1 MTCVMTAS
9 ELLEAAI
16 DRAGSQG
23 KLGKAI
29 GVTQNAIWAAKR
41 AGRVT
46 PEMAKAIDDW
56 SEGEFPRWKF
66 RPDLWEEPAHQG
78 AAA

>member
-1 MTCVMTAS
+1 MTTS
-9 ELLEAAI
+9 ELLDKAI

-29 GVTQNAIWAAKR
+29 GVTQNAIWAARR

-46 PEMAKAIDDW
+46 PEMAKAIDEW
-56 SEGEFPRWKF
+56 SSGDFPRWQF
-66 RPDLWEEPAHQG
+66 RPDLWDAPAVQET
-78 AAA
+78 AA